1 MTVYLALLHY
11 EKEEALMKGQVHY
24 EKRGASALLSIDNP
38 PVNPLSSGVRQGLFD
53 GVARALAD
61 TEVKAIVLTGLNRAF
76 IAGADISEFGAAATQ
91 GASLNEVLDQM
102 ESSPKPIIAAIN
114 GTAFG
119 GGLEVALCCDYRI
132 ASSTA
137 PVGLPEVKLGLLP
150 GAGGTQRL
158 PRLVGA
164 AAAIQAIV
172 SGDPIPAAKALDM
185 GIVDKV
191 VETDIVESGL
201 EFADEIISK
210 GSPTR
215 KIRDLVD
222 KIQADKGNTE
232 LFELAAAGLDKT
244 HRGQF
249 APQQI
254 LKCIEAAVNAADFAA
269 GMAVEGQCFA
279 ECLNHPQREALIHI
293 FFAERAANKIPGL
306 SKEVPLID
314 VQKASIIGAGTM
326 GGGIAMCFAN
336 AGIAVLIHDND
347 PDGLERGLKV
357 IAGNYAR
364 TVAKG
369 RLSQQEMDR
378 RMALIQPAASM
389 DELGDA
395 DVVIEAVYENLDL
408 KKEIFSKLDSIM
420 KPGALLATN
429 TSGLDVDAIAASTSR
444 PEFVCGMH
452 FFSPANVMKLLE
464 VVKGEKSSPAAL
476 GTAMALGKRLGK
488 VSVMAGNCPGFI
500 GNRMIGGYSYQANL
514 MILEGATPAQ
524 IDKVIYDFGLAMGP
538 FAMADMVGLDL
549 GWRARKMRGGS
560 NEVTSRIPD
569 ELCELGRYGQKNG
582 LGYYR
587 YEDGSRLPIADSIA
601 DEVIAKVSE
610 DLGYQRKSFSDEE
623 ILKRCIYPLVNIG
636 AKLLE
641 EGHALRAGDIDTV
654 YVNGYGF
661 PTHVGGPMWF
671 ADAQGL
677 GEVLADIQRFFDE
690 TGADVW
696 KPSALLERL
705 ATEGKTFAS
714 LDG

>member
-1 MTVYLALLHY
+1 
-11 EKEEALMKGQVHY
+11 MKGQVHY
-24 EKRGASALLSIDNP
+24 EKRGAAALLSIDNP

-53 GVARALAD
+53 GVGRALAD
-61 TEVKAIVLTGLNRAF
+61 TDVKAIVLTGLNRAF
-76 IAGADISEFGAAATQ
+76 IAGADISEFGAAASQ
-91 GASLNEVLDQM
+91 GASLNDVLEQM

-164 AAAIQAIV
+164 AAAIKAIV
-172 SGDPIPAAKALDM
+172 SGDPIPAGKALDM

-222 KIQADKGNTE
+222 KIQDDKGNTE
-232 LFELAAAGLDKT
+232 LFELATAGLDKT

-254 LKCIEAAVNAADFAA
+254 LKCIEAAVNAGDFDA
-269 GMAVEGQCFA
+269 GMEVERQCFS

-314 VQKASIIGAGTM
+314 VQKAAIIGAGTM

-347 PDGLERGLKV
+347 PEGLQRGLKV
-357 IAGNYAR
+357 IAANYAR

-369 RLSQQEMDR
+369 RLSQQEMDKR
-378 RMALIQPAASM
+378 IALIQPADSM
-389 DELGDA
+389 DDLGDA

-408 KKEIFSKLDSIM
+408 KKEIFSKLDTIM

-560 NEVTSRIPD
+560 NEITSRIPD

-587 YEDGSRLPIADSIA
+587 YEEGSRLPIADPIA
-601 DEVIAKVSE
+601 DEVIAKVSG

-661 PTHVGGPMWF
+661 PTYVGGPMWF
-671 ADAQGL
+671 ADTQGL

-696 KPSALLERL
+696 KPSALLQRL
-705 ATEGKTFAS
+705 AAEGKTFAS